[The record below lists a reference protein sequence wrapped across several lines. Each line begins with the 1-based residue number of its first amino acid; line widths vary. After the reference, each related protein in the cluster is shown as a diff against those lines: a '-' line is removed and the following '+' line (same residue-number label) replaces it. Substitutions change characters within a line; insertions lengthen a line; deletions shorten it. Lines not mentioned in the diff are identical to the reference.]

1 VRIANR
7 LLAFVA
13 ALALAAAGVIT
24 VVEVI
29 GERGFKSGPV
39 IVDWR
44 RWLHWGQHNTWQAL
58 SVELT
63 CGAIA
68 LVGLLLVLTQL
79 RPRRPSRI
87 AIQAADHTSVALTR
101 SGLATTVRS
110 AVLDVEG
117 IDRAKVTVRRRGI
130 SIRASSAAA
139 TAAEA
144 KGYAAPVREAVTEQ
158 LEPLELQRPQRVSVR
173 VQARRKETED

>member
-13 ALALAAAGVIT
+13 ALALAAAGLIT

-39 IVDWR
+39 IVNWH

-58 SVELT
+58 SVEIT
-63 CGAIA
+63 CGAVA
-68 LVGLLLVLTQL
+68 LVGLVLVLMQL

-87 AIQAADHTSVALTR
+87 PLHAADHTSVALTR
-101 SGLATTVRS
+101 GGLATTVRS
-110 AVLDVEG
+110 VVLDVEG
-117 IDRAKVTVRRRGI
+117 IERAKVKVRRRGI
-130 SIRASSAAA
+130 AIKAGSAAA
-139 TAAEA
+139 TATEA
-144 KGYAAPVREAVTEQ
+144 KAYTAPVHEAVSEQ
-158 LEPLELQRPQRVSVR
+158 LEPLNLQHRQRVNVR
-173 VQARRKETED
+173 VRPRRKETED

>member
-13 ALALAAAGVIT
+13 ALALAAAGVLT
-24 VVEVI
+24 VIEVV

-39 IVDWR
+39 IVDWQ

-58 SVELT
+58 SVEIT

-68 LVGLLLVLTQL
+68 LIGLLLVLLQL

-87 AIQAADHTSVALTR
+87 ALQAADHTSVALTR
-101 SGLATTVRS
+101 GGLATTVRS

-117 IDRAKVTVRRRGI
+117 IERAKVTVRRRGI
-130 SIRASSAAA
+130 SIRAGSAAA
-139 TAAEA
+139 TVTEA
-144 KGYAAPVREAVTEQ
+144 KTFTGPAREAVDEQ
-158 LEPLELQRPQRVSVR
+158 LAPLELQHRQRINVR